1 MKKVWTFDTT
11 LRDGAQSA
19 GVSFS
24 VEDKL
29 AITRALDAVGID
41 YVEGGYAVSNPK
53 EMAFFHDVRK
63 LDLKH
68 AKVVAFGNTRR
79 ADARPEEDASLKAIL
94 EAQTSV
100 VSLVG
105 KSWDLH
111 VEVVLRTTLAENLNM
126 IRDSVAFFV
135 AAGKEVIFDAEHFF
149 DGYKRNPEYALSTLQ
164 AAQDAGAACL
174 VLCDTN
180 GGTLTGDLSRI
191 VSEVAGKMRAPL
203 GIHVHNDS
211 DLATANTVAA
221 VAAGAVHVQG
231 TINGLGE
238 RTGNADLCAVI
249 PNLTLKMACE
259 VLPDDNVKRLTELS
273 RYVYEVANMIPR
285 ESQPFVGVNAFAHKA
300 GLHVNAL
307 LKSKQTYEHIDPASV
322 GNERRILI
330 SELSGRSNVTAK
342 VGHDAALAD
351 PANVKKVLQA
361 IQDLENEGY
370 QFEAAEASFELL
382 VRRITGHFKPH
393 FELEK
398 YTVLVDKRADDSG
411 TPLTEATVKLLI
423 DGKIEHTAGEG
434 NGPVSAL
441 DSALRKGLQKFY
453 PALKDMRLIDFK
465 VRVTNP
471 REATA
476 ARVRVIIESRDHDAI
491 WSTVGV
497 SENIIDASWRAL
509 VDSFEYKLTK
519 DEMKGA
525 KAKP

>member
-370 QFEAAEASFELL
+370 QFEAAEGSFALL
-382 VRRITGHFKPH
+382 VKRVTGRFKPH
-393 FELEK
+393 FQLDK
-398 YTVLVDKRADDSG
+398 FSVRVDRRVADKA
-411 TPLTEATVKLLI
+411 PITEATVKLVV
-423 DGKIEHTAGEG
+423 DGKTEHTASEG
-434 NGPVSAL
+434 DGPVNAL
-441 DSALRKGLQKFY
+441 DGALRKALEKFY
-453 PALKDMRLIDFK
+453 PRLADVRLIDYK
-465 VRVTNP
+465 VRVVNP
-471 REATA
+471 RAATA
-476 ARVRVIIESRDHDAI
+476 ARVRVVIESRDHDHI
-491 WSTVGV
+491 WGTVGV
-497 SENIIDASWRAL
+497 SDNIIEASWQAL
-509 VDSFEYKLTK
+509 VDSIEYKLMK
-519 DEMKGA
+519 DEENTA
-525 KAKP
+525 KKS